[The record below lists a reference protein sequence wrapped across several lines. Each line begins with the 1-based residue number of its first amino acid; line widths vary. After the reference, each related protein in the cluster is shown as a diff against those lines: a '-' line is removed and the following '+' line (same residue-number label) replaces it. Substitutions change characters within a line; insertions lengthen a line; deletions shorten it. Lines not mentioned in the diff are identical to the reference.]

1 MALLQNSIAVNEAM
15 EALDQKLV
23 ERLSK
28 GNRVPIIPQ
37 GISMLPFIRG
47 GEDRVMLR
55 KEDHVGVGDVVLVK
69 YGNHM
74 ILHRVYA
81 VEGSTLVLMGDGNLK
96 GNERV
101 KREEVLGKALEVI
114 KPDGRCRKL
123 GKAWFWRHSLPM
135 RRYLLKLHRKWNK
148 LMKK

>member
-1 MALLQNSIAVNEAM
+1 M
-15 EALDQKLV
+15 EALDQKLE

-47 GEDRVMLR
+47 GEDRVMIR
-55 KEDHVGVGDVVLVK
+55 KEKHVEVGDVVLVK
-69 YGNHM
+69 YGGHM

-81 VEGSTLVLMGDGNLK
+81 IEGDALVLMGDGNLK
-96 GNERV
+96 GQERV
-101 KREEVLGKALEVI
+101 KKADVLGTALEVI

-123 GKAWFWRHSLPM
+123 GKAWLWRHSLPL
-135 RRYLLKLHRKWNK
+135 RRYFLKLHRKWDK